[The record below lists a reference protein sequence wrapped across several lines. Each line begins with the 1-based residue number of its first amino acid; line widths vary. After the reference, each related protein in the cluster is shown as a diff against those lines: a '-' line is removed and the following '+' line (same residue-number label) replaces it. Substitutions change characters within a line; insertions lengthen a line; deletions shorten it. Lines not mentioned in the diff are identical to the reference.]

1 MAAAHSISLQAFVYR
16 TLTLRLVLMALVIG
30 LFTGVSVFLSERQT
44 LLAQVVEESRAE
56 IQLLLLRTTQIVREH
71 HREQRAAFYQA
82 LQERIAVTV
91 KPLNG
96 IYVYAHFFQ
105 VGSEESEERRDASYP
120 LIDAVVDFARSL
132 PRQPPA
138 PGREAGLVRLQG
150 RPHVWVV
157 VPLSS
162 ASGGYQ
168 VLAQAVFVPS
178 EATLQAIGRKLR
190 HSVLLTLLIVAATS
204 GLLYP
209 VILLL
214 VRRLTQFSR
223 NLLDANLG
231 TLSLLASAIAKRDS
245 DTDVHNFRVTLYAV
259 RLAET
264 LQVDNPTLQTL
275 IKGSFVHDVGKIGIR
290 DDILRKPGRLDEE
303 EFALMREHVRHGLDI
318 IAGSPWL
325 GDAAQVVGSHHE
337 RFDGSGYPA
346 GLVGAAIPLV
356 ARIFAVADVFDALTS
371 KRPYKEPLSFETTLE
386 LLLQGRGSHFDPA
399 VLDVF
404 CTIVE
409 PLYHAYA
416 GRDDQGLRDELQAVI
431 TRVFSEGEI
440 VLEVPEA

>member
-1 MAAAHSISLQAFVYR
+1 MAASHPLSLQAFVYR

-30 LFTGVSVFLSERQT
+30 LLTGALVFFTERQT

-56 IQLLLLRTTQIVREH
+56 IQLLLSRTTQIVREQ

-82 LQERIAVTV
+82 LEERMAVAV

-96 IYVYAHFFQ
+96 TYVYVHFFQ
-105 VGSEESEERRDASYP
+105 IGTEESEERRNASYP

-150 RPHVWVV
+150 QPHVWVV

-162 ASGGYQ
+162 ANGTYQ

-209 VILLL
+209 AILLL

-223 NLLDANLG
+223 HLLDANLG

-245 DTDVHNFRVTLYAV
+245 DTDVHNFRVTLYAA
-259 RLAET
+259 RLAEA

-275 IKGSFVHDVGKIGIR
+275 VKGSFVHDVGKIGVR
-290 DDILRKPGRLDEE
+290 DDILLKPGRLDAE

-318 IAGSPWL
+318 IAGSSWL

-346 GLVGAAIPLV
+346 GLAGAAIPLV

-371 KRPYKEPLSFETTLE
+371 KRPYKEPLSFEATLE
-386 LLLQGRGSHFDPA
+386 MLCQGRGSHFDPA

-404 CTIVE
+404 CAIAG
-409 PLYHAYA
+409 PLYQTYA

-440 VLEVPEA
+440 VLDVAGR